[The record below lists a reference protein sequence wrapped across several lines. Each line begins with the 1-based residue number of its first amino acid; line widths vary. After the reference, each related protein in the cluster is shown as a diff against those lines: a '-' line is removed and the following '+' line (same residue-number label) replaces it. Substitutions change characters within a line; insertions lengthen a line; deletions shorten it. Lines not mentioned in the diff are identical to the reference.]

1 MLKKV
6 IAVYSCIVDDVP
18 MLEEEIGLFICDQM
32 LMNQIDLNKLNI
44 GNIKDDDHKDMTKV
58 SSIFSNIV
66 SKGISC
72 EDDNNNFI

>member
-1 MLKKV
+1 MLRKV

-18 MLEEEIGLFICDQM
+18 MLEEEIGLFICDQ
-32 LMNQIDLNKLNI
+32 LLKNQIDLNRLNI
-44 GNIKDDDHKDMTKV
+44 GNIKDDDHNDYTKV
-58 SSIFSNIV
+58 SSIFLNIV